1 MSSRVELLVS
11 PTEDIGKILACFSKI
26 KLGGHADFATTVQ
39 IAQLALKHRKNKNG
53 GQRIIAFVGS
63 PIQDSVDKMIKIGK
77 QLKKNNVA
85 VDVISLGEVEE
96 NQEKLNAFI
105 EAVNSGDNSHLI
117 NVPPGVAPA
126 DAILSSPLMQDSPY
140 GGVGAGGSGLG
151 SAAGGNFDEFGGID
165 PSMDP
170 ELAMAIRVS
179 TEEARAQEEARAK
192 SAMEESKAATASSSS
207 ARTPALPTTEEE
219 DEDEATLIQR
229 ALELSMRES
238 TDDESVT
245 AANASVAA
253 TNLADEDMEDDEAL
267 RRALELSM
275 VDDTSSS
282 SATQVNDAPATA
294 STTEPSS
301 YGGIDPEFLN
311 ALLGSNDVD
320 LNDPLVQA
328 ALAQLTAPSSDEKNN
343 RKRKKEDDDG
353 KKDS

>member
-1 MSSRVELLVS
+1 VS

-53 GQRIIAFVGS
+53 GQRIVVFVGS
-63 PIQDSVDKMIKIGK
+63 PIQDGVEKMVKIGK

-96 NQEKLNAFI
+96 NQDKLNSFI
-105 EAVNSGDNSHLI
+105 EAVNSSDNSHLI
-117 NVPPGVAPA
+117 NVPPGIAPS
-126 DAILSSPLMQDSPY
+126 DAILTSPLMQDSPF
-140 GGVGAGGSGLG
+140 GGMAAGGSGMG
-151 SAAGGNFDEFGGID
+151 GAAAGNFDEFGGID

-192 SAMEESKAATASSSS
+192 SAMEESKTAAASSSS
-207 ARTPALPTTEEE
+207 SAAASSSSMPAVQEEE

-238 TDDESVT
+238 TDEEGASASSSAVAM
-245 AANASVAA
+245 AAVD
-253 TNLADEDMEDDEAL
+253 DEDMEEDEAL

-275 VDDTSSS
+275 VEDASSS
-282 SATQVNDAPATA
+282 SATSSSAPTTA
-294 STTEPSS
+294 AASQLA
-301 YGGIDPEFLN
+301 GIDPEFLN

-320 LNDPLVQA
+320 MNDPLIQA
-328 ALAQLTAPSSDEKNN
+328 ALAQLAAPSADDKSN
-343 RKRKKEDDDG
+343 RKRKKDGEDDG